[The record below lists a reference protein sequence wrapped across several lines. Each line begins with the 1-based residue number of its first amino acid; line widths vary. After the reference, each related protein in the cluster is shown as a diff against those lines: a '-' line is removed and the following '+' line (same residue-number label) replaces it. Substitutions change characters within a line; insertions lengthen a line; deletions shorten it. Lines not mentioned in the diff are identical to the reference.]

1 MRMSLL
7 ATTAALALLAS
18 PVLAQT
24 AGGPPTPR
32 PGGPPMAAPRAPIPN
47 PLTQEDVSK
56 VSGTTVYGTDDK
68 KIGTIDTVL
77 MNPQS
82 KSIDRLVVK
91 AGGVLGVGGHD
102 VALPVDQFNWDST
115 REGFRLAKTT
125 DELKAMPE
133 WRAASIGSSA
143 GSSIGGGTRQSGSSG
158 AAVTP
163 GLGTGAPSP
172 SAPSPSGGTT
182 R

>member
-1 MRMSLL
+1 MRTSLL

-24 AGGPPTPR
+24 PGSAPHAGPGAPPLT
-32 PGGPPMAAPRAPIPN
+32 AAPRAPRPN

-56 VSGTTVYGTDDK
+56 ITGTEVLGSDNK
-68 KIGTIDTVL
+68 KIGSIDTVL

-91 AGGVLGVGGHD
+91 AGGVLGVGGRD
-102 VALPVDQFNWDST
+102 VALPVDQFNWDT
-115 REGFRLAKTT
+115 THEAFRLAKTT

-133 WRAASIGSSA
+133 WSAASIGSSA
-143 GSSIGGGTRQSGSSG
+143 GSSVGGGTRASGSSG
-158 AAVTP
+158 AAVSP
-163 GLGTGAPSP
+163 GLGTGAPASNGN
-172 SAPSPSGGTT
+172 ATH
-182 R
+182 